1 MPEQAPQGV
10 PDELRLLT
18 LQQVAE
24 ALGLS
29 YETVKD
35 RARLDEIPG
44 AFKMG
49 RLWRVRYREFKR
61 WLDRGCPEG

>member
-1 MPEQAPQGV
+1 MPVKPETPV
-10 PDELRLLT
+10 PNELRLLT
-18 LQQVAE
+18 LGQVAV

-35 RARLDEIPG
+35 RARLAEIPG

-49 RLWRVRYREFKR
+49 RLWRVRYTEFKR
-61 WLDRGCPEG
+61 WLDRGCPDG